1 MALNKKVL
9 QLVLQEPVIETYGNF
24 KVVREDLMRFL
35 PYIVDPKAELVY
47 GGPFCGGAALALSE
61 LGKRTGQ
68 KITLFYAARE
78 KLHPR
83 QHQARANGATLKFVR
98 PGYMTVVQARA
109 KKYADKKGAELLHL
123 GFDMPAAED
132 PFVEFMLKVRNKL
145 GSEPPEVWCAAGSGF
160 LTRCLGK
167 AFPKSKVFGVG
178 VGLASRHDAQS
189 YTKNVTILESPYDFA
204 QVCKVEVPYNSC
216 PNYDRKAW
224 EMMVERGKKGALHWN
239 VLTILFCLLLVSQCP
254 GL

>member
-24 KVVREDLMRFL
+24 KVVREDLVPGGSKMRFL

-98 PGYMTVVQARA
+98 PGYMTVVQAR
-109 KKYADKKGAELLHL
+109 
-123 GFDMPAAED
+123 GFCT
-132 PFVEFMLKVRNKL
+132 
-145 GSEPPEVWCAAGSGF
+145 W
-160 LTRCLGK
+160 
-167 AFPKSKVFGVG
+167 
-178 VGLASRHDAQS
+178 
-189 YTKNVTILESPYDFA
+189 
-204 QVCKVEVPYNSC
+204 
-216 PNYDRKAW
+216 
-224 EMMVERGKKGALHWN
+224 
-239 VLTILFCLLLVSQCP
+239 VLTCLLPRTRSWSLCSRSVTSWVVNRPRCGARLVP
-254 GL
+254 AF